1 MERLLTPFFFLKKK
15 ETKRIDWV
23 EPFTAFVSRVYGNSI
38 DIDDEIKSFNTLRD
52 NMLGADD
59 ASSGKNVIYSYYG
72 QLDYL
77 SFRFPTGGN
86 GINIIFEWNDSL
98 SKGDLWYKQS
108 SLAFERACVLFNLAG
123 LLSRLA
129 ATHATRHT
137 VQDYKQAANYLQ
149 CASGIF
155 KMIRESFLHAP
166 GDDFESQFLLGV
178 HHLLLA
184 QAQECVLGHMSM
196 SKMSMSL
203 AAKIAASAANLYES
217 SLRSF
222 ESMDS
227 SPNAF
232 FVSLSSAKHQTLEG
246 LSCYLMAESCKQDS
260 KYGLAIGFY
269 NKAKSMLQAGQKSFS
284 WIKADSSFIHKQ
296 STTEYTDSLS
306 KFIKENLRGS
316 ITSTEKDNDFVY
328 HEPVIREAELPHI
341 QPLQALPYLTLDKL
355 YNGKETAKSVIGEDL
370 FKAFVP
376 TAVTTAI
383 SLYSEETAKLF
394 RSEQEEVE
402 RQNTQLATVFATLD
416 IEHLQELTR
425 SDSGSSALPKEL
437 ADARTKIL
445 NQQFPEK
452 FHMLKEIPVQL
463 KRNLTQLESE
473 LDKESLENSKMN
485 SRFGTAWT
493 LSPSQV
499 FAAPYRQQ
507 IHSFF
512 QDLEKAA
519 SIDKA
524 IFQQY
529 QSIKEDI
536 ETLCDS
542 NKIDAL
548 FGSAMVSL
556 MESPNVPNL
565 LDLPDDNIE
574 LEREMKIQ
582 LDLLEELQAR
592 VQKLV
597 PHREATLKTL
607 QEKCLHDDVSEALM
621 QNTNKAESS
630 ISMEQLFAQQLKKF
644 DPLRNRLHGSYR
656 QQQLLVGEM
665 RNAVQKLKRNPNF
678 NRKLDIY
685 NQSFTKN
692 KDVSVRLLS
701 SAITA
706 NAIAEGISNGS
717 NYYRSLELKLEE
729 FESQLKKRLL
739 SRRKEGAQ
747 CLANMNSADN
757 HSNLSSN
764 MRNLHL

>member
-23 EPFTAFVSRVYGNSI
+23 EPFTAFVSRIYGNSI
-38 DIDDEIKSFNTLRD
+38 DIDDEIKNFNNLRD

-59 ASSGKNVIYSYYG
+59 ANSGKNVIYCYYG

-98 SKGDLWYKQS
+98 SKGDSWYKQS

-129 ATHATRHT
+129 ATHATRYT

-166 GDDFESQFLLGV
+166 GKDFDSQFLLGV
-178 HHLLLA
+178 HYLLLA

-203 AAKIAASAANLYES
+203 AAKISASAANLYES

-232 FVSLSSAKHQTLEG
+232 FVSLASAKHQTLEG
-246 LSCYLMAESCKQDS
+246 ISCYLMAESFKQDS

-269 NKAKSMLQAGQKSFS
+269 NKAKIRLQAGQKSFS
-284 WIKADSSFIHKQ
+284 CVKPDPEFIHKQ
-296 STTEYTDSLS
+296 STSEYTNSLSSFIKDSL
-306 KFIKENLRGS
+306 KGS
-316 ITSTEKDNDFVY
+316 INSTEKDNDFVF
-328 HEPVIREAELPHI
+328 HEPVIREAELPQI

-355 YNGKETAKSVIGEDL
+355 FNGKETAKSVVGDDL

-376 TAVTTAI
+376 SAVTTAI

-394 RSEQEEVE
+394 RYEQEEVE
-402 RQNTQLATVFATLD
+402 RQNTQLATVFASLD
-416 IEHLQELTR
+416 VEHLQELTR
-425 SDSGSSALPKEL
+425 SDSDSSALPKEL
-437 ADARTKIL
+437 ADARTKIVH
-445 NQQFPEK
+445 QQFSEQFQHLREK
-452 FHMLKEIPVQL
+452 PIQL
-463 KRNLTQLESE
+463 KRILIQSESE

-485 SRFGTAWT
+485 SRFGAAWT

-499 FAAPYRQQ
+499 FASPFRQQ

-529 QSIKEDI
+529 QSIKGDI

-542 NKIDAL
+542 NKMDAL
-548 FGSAMVSL
+548 FGSAAVSL
-556 MESPNVPNL
+556 MESSNVPNL
-565 LDLPDDNIE
+565 LDLPDDNLE

-582 LDLLEELQAR
+582 LDLLEELQTR

-597 PHREATLKTL
+597 PNREVTLKTL
-607 QEKCLHDDVSEALM
+607 QDNCLHDDISEALM
-621 QNTNKAESS
+621 QNSNKGENS
-630 ISMEQLFAQQLKKF
+630 IAIEQLFAQQLKKF
-644 DPLRNRLHGSYR
+644 DPMRNRLHGSYR

-678 NRKLDIY
+678 NKKLDCY
-685 NQSFTKN
+685 NQSLTKN

-706 NAIAEGISNGS
+706 NAIAEGISNGL
-717 NYYRSLELKLEE
+717 NYYRSLEVKIEDFGSKLKN
-729 FESQLKKRLL
+729 RLL

-747 CLANMNSADN
+747 CLANMNSNN